1 METTNKFNLTG
12 IFVED
17 PKSKGYTAF
26 FAQFPNI
33 IAEGDT
39 QEDASQNLLRL
50 LRVSFEHQKNSEL
63 QNNHASNYG
72 KVITKSFEFAMA

>member
-1 METTNKFNLTG
+1 MESNNKFNLTG

-17 PKSKGYTAF
+17 PKSKGVTAF

-39 QEDASQNLLRL
+39 EEDAAQNLLHL
-50 LRVSFEHQKNSEL
+50 LKVSFEHQKNAEL
-63 QNNHASNYG
+63 QNNHAENYG
-72 KVITKSFEFAMA
+72 TVTTKSFEFSMA